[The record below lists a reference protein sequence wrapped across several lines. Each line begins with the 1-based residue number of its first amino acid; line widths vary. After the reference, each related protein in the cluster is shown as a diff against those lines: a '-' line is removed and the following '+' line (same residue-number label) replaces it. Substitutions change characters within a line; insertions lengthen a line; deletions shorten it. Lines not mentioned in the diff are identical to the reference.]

1 MVQELLNKDL
11 VMDRLVKHQT
21 FDSSAR
27 GTEGEAARPLSD
39 VYPYAAIQQLILLLR
54 IAVYVARV
62 DHEMVCT

>member
-11 VMDRLVKHQT
+11 VMDRLVKHRT
-21 FDSSAR
+21 FDFSAR
-27 GTEGEAARPLSD
+27 GTEGEATRPLSD
-39 VYPYAAIQQLILLLR
+39 IYPYAAIQQLILLLR